1 MTRKQFL
8 KKLGKQL
15 AGLKRREL
23 SRYLAD
29 YDEMISDLMEHGLT
43 EEDAVGHLGGVEK
56 IAGEIMEEAPQEA
69 RSHLDLPGMVLAV
82 ISLLLLIFSFYELM
96 TFGVFFRESAPWPWV
111 GESVSIIG
119 GADGPT
125 SIFLAGKVSWPVG
138 LYVVTGCCV
147 IVTVL
152 YLFRKYRKKK

>member
-15 AGLKRREL
+15 AGLKRRER

-29 YDEMISDLMEHGLT
+29 YDEMISDLVEHGMEET
-43 EEDAVGHLGGVEK
+43 EAVEHLGGVEK

-69 RSHLDLPGMVLAV
+69 RSHLDLPGTVLV
-82 ISLLLLIFSFYELM
+82 VVSLLLLIFSLYELM
-96 TFGVFFRESAPWPWV
+96 TFSVIFGDATPFV

-138 LYVVTGCCV
+138 LYVLTGCCV

-152 YLFRKYRKKK
+152 YLFRKYRKK